1 MQEGVLRRLDAEKGV
16 DLLATLKGW
25 DLDLLLMVNRGLA
38 NPSLT
43 WIMRAVTDVRNWIPV
58 LAIVAVV
65 LLWMG
70 RTRPVATVRTMPAG
84 GSARIN
90 PRVVLVCLVLAV
102 IVSDQ
107 AAYRLKHLVPRS
119 RPCRDDAVST
129 LVEARWDVSGNRSFP
144 SSHAANSAALAT
156 VGSLA
161 YPPITLPCMLLAFA
175 VGFSRVYLG
184 VHYPLDV
191 FGGWML
197 GYLSGLVVWILL
209 RKKALKGGIIGLAN
223 RFRTRQIRP
232 GFDPPPP
239 WSIAGAVSADG
250 YPLRCFY
257 LQPAEGNGRAAVLV
271 HGLGGDISGLVL
283 MGEIFVERGFT
294 AFLVPLRGHDGHP
307 CGITTGGPGEASD
320 VVGVLRALREAG
332 YDPAGTVVYGCSMGG
347 AAAVKAAGLMGE
359 MFCGGVICHGS
370 FRDFFESARNRMGRT
385 GEAVLRLLMPAGAVH
400 GLEVFDPVA
409 YLGLASAETSF
420 VFMHGTSD
428 RITPPFVGKALA
440 EAARKGLQIT
450 LRKSPHPAWLVSHVD
465 RTQMLAAVDTAIAF
479 IDGGLGGSPVVLDEY
494 GNLHIVPPVHG
505 MGSVKEVQP

>member
-1 MQEGVLRRLDAEKGV
+1 
-16 DLLATLKGW
+16 
-25 DLDLLLMVNRGLA
+25 
-38 NPSLT
+38 
-43 WIMRAVTDVRNWIPV
+43 
-58 LAIVAVV
+58 
-65 LLWMG
+65 
-70 RTRPVATVRTMPAG
+70 VATVRTMPSG

-107 AAYRLKHLVPRS
+107 ASYRLKHLVPRS
-119 RPCRDDAVST
+119 RPCRDEAVSGQ
-129 LVEARWDVSGNRSFP
+129 VEARWDVSGNRSFP

-161 YPPITLPCMLLAFA
+161 YPPITVPCVLVSVA

-191 FGGWML
+191 LAGWL
-197 GYLSGLVVWILL
+197 VGYLSGLVVWILL
-209 RKKALKGGIIGLAN
+209 RKKARKGGIIGLAN
-223 RFRTRQIRP
+223 RFRVRQVRP
-232 GFDPPPP
+232 GFDPHPP
-239 WSIAGAVSADG
+239 WSIVGAVSADG

-271 HGLGGDISGLVL
+271 HGLGGDVSGLVM
-283 MGEIFVERGFT
+283 MGEIFAEKGFT

-320 VVGVLRALREAG
+320 VMGVLGSLREAG

-347 AAAVKAAGLMGE
+347 AAAVKAAGLLGG
-359 MFCGGVICHGS
+359 MFRGGVICHGS

-385 GEAVLRLLMPAGAVH
+385 GEAVLRLLMPAGAAR
-400 GLEVFDPVA
+400 GLELFDPVM
-409 YLGLASAETSF
+409 YLGLASGAASF
-420 VFMHGTSD
+420 VFMHGSSD
-428 RITPPFVGKALA
+428 RITPPFVGKTLA

-465 RTQMLAAVDTAIAF
+465 RAQMRAAIDTAIAF
-479 IDGGLGGSPVVLDEY
+479 VDGDLGGSEVVLDEY
-494 GNLHIVPPVHG
+494 GNLHIVP
-505 MGSVKEVQP
+505 